1 MTLKPQE
8 GDEQHQHLVKKEQRF
23 VHSFFLSNEK
33 QGAKK
38 HFFVL
43 NDVFRFLT
51 EENKE
56 EEKVEKEEQVEIVEE
71 AIVEEEEKEIEV
83 EKTLDGEVEVSLNET
98 AHPAALTEE
107 DEVEELPNHEEVV

>member
-1 MTLKPQE
+1 MSANGGILLVVTGYMTLKQGE
-8 GDEQHQHLVKKEQRF
+8 NNGEQRF

-51 EENKE
+51 EVENDEDEEEVVLDVVAEEENKE
-56 EEKVEKEEQVEIVEE
+56 EVLSEKEEVLSEKEV
-71 AIVEEEEKEIEV
+71 IVEEEKEVNDVVV
-83 EKTLDGEVEVSLNET
+83 EK
-98 AHPAALTEE
+98 
-107 DEVEELPNHEEVV
+107 